1 MKVVPNAIIMAEKSV
16 FQFPG
21 PYGPEK
27 SGFSALNSVKSDFC
41 PKLYHF
47 GMIFSP
53 KTGKTVPN
61 WSRNGKKRVFI
72 TDTTHMIKFC

>member
-53 KTGKTVPN
+53 KTGKTGPN
-61 WSRNGKKRVFI
+61 WSRNGKKG
-72 TDTTHMIKFC
+72 CL